1 MCKYEVYKSRFSCKA
16 CRSYWVTQFLM
27 RGRLEFQEDLFS
39 YARQH
44 GIMAGLTLGMQ
55 TRLFQTLFHSHTPI
69 FLFSLLSFLNLSL
82 HHYLLILPFFLL
94 LTLPLFLSTFF
105 LNTIEN
111 IYCWIIWHFYSIFQN
126 KLVFILDIFRIPF
139 KISWYQNTDLYY
151 HPLYTYIRW

>member
-1 MCKYEVYKSRFSCKA
+1 
-16 CRSYWVTQFLM
+16 M

-82 HHYLLILPFFLL
+82 LYQPLFAHPPFFLL
-94 LTLPLFLSTFF
+94 AYASLLFLSQHFS
-105 LNTIEN
+105 LYNSKLSN
-111 IYCWIIWHFYSIFQN
+111 IVKSC
-126 KLVFILDIFRIPF
+126 LTV
-139 KISWYQNTDLYY
+139 
-151 HPLYTYIRW
+151 